1 MATVDAGVEVRT
13 VTAEMFTPEAW
24 APFGTVV
31 APIGHDRLPI
41 DLYGSAV
48 DVFTEPLESD
58 RPVEY
63 LITRIRNR
71 GYEIRYLER
80 HMHLTQ
86 TFIPLGG
93 VPFLQVVAA
102 ADAREEDGIP
112 APDEVH
118 AFFVPGDIAVQ
129 IGRGVW
135 HEPPFPLQP
144 EQVVLVTSHQD
155 LTAGL
160 KSKLN
165 EKHEI
170 AQLDVDKRNV
180 RERTGFALKIELPL
194 GG

>member
-1 MATVDAGVEVRT
+1 MATVDAGIEVRT

-31 APIGHDRLPI
+31 APEGHDRLPI
-41 DLYGSAV
+41 DLYGDAV
-48 DVFTEPLESD
+48 DVYKEPLESD

-80 HMHLTQ
+80 HHHLTQ

-93 VPFLQVVAA
+93 VPFLQVVAR
-102 ADAREEDGIP
+102 ADAREEDGLP
-112 APDEVH
+112 ALDEIH
-118 AFFVPGDIAVQ
+118 AFFVPGQVAVQ
-129 IGRGVW
+129 IHRGVW
-135 HEPPFPLQP
+135 HEPPFALQP

-160 KSKLN
+160 ESQLN
-165 EKHEI
+165 TRREI
-170 AQLDVDKRNV
+170 AQLDVEKRNV
-180 RERTGFALKIELPL
+180 RERAGYAIKIDLPL
-194 GG
+194 GP